1 MYAAASDRKV
11 EWVIIKGISHYV
23 GGECATSK
31 WKRFSSAMA
40 MNEGGKAKYV
50 KKPQLV
56 SDLLYHAVL
65 L

>member
-11 EWVIIKGISHYV
+11 KWVIIKGISHYV

-40 MNEGGKAKYV
+40 MSVVCNTLKD
-50 KKPQLV
+50 
-56 SDLLYHAVL
+56 SHVL
-65 L
+65 KDW